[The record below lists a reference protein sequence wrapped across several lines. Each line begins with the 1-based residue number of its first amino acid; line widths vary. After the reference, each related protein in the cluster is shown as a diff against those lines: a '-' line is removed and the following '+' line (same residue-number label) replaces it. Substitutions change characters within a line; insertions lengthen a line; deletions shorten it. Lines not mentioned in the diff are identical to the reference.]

1 METCTNQ
8 YKAQAFHLEDI
19 YTIIR
24 KNGITFSKNEA
35 IKLVGSRGRLESL
48 AASGKIRV
56 KKKGENQNSPW
67 KCNGEDVLRYT
78 SES

>member
-1 METCTNQ
+1 MNPINK
-8 YKAQAFHLEDI
+8 YASHLEDI
-19 YTIIR
+19 YTILR
-24 KNGITFSKNEA
+24 KKEITFSKNEA
-35 IKLVGSRGRLESL
+35 IKLVGNRGRLESL

-67 KCNGEDVLRYT
+67 ECNGEDVLRYT